1 MYVCVYV
8 FMYVASVRS
17 DGVCGKCIWRD
28 GDTSRCKRPRT
39 LKEVM
44 SSSALVSLFVCRF
57 TEKLLNRFSQNSVER
72 WHMCQGRNREILAVI
87 RITLR

>member
-44 SSSALVSLFVCRF
+44 SSSALVCLFVGLRKNYSTDF
-57 TEKLLNRFSQNSVER
+57 HK
-72 WHMCQGRNREILAVI
+72 I
-87 RITLR
+87 R